1 LNLRPAVRVMLLD
14 PADRVL
20 LVRWHFPDQPADRGP
35 RDVWG
40 TPGGGIEAGE
50 SHPEAVLRELREE
63 TGLRLDPSDCGP
75 CVAHRRHVIPFGGG
89 YDGQEEWFYL
99 VRVPALDPAPALTG
113 ADRRGAAGRVA
124 ARAAVVLA
132 GRGRLARGRG
142 PGRLR
147 AAGARRP
154 ARPARG
160 RRPPGDP
167 DRAGRL
173 TPATG

>member
-1 LNLRPAVRVMLLD
+1 MTSRLNLRPAVRVVLLD

-99 VRVPALDPAPALTG
+99 VRVPAFDPAPALSG
-113 ADRRGAAGRVA
+113 AELRAESLHELRWCSLDEVGSLADGDRVVCAPRELAALL
-124 ARAAVVLA
+124 ARLA
-132 GRGRLARGRG
+132 GDGH
-142 PGRLR
+142 
-147 AAGARRP
+147 
-154 ARPARG
+154 
-160 RRPPGDP
+160 
-167 DRAGRL
+167 
-173 TPATG
+173 PATPIELGV